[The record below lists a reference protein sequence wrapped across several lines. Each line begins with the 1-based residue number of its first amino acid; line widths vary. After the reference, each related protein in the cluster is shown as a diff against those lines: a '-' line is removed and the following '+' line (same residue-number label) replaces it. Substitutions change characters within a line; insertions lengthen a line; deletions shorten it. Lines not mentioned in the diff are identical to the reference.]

1 MAVLVDVST
10 VNYAEKPGFGFGGIT
25 DLVVFGGEFVKG
37 GLSEIERVVW
47 IPAEREGKA
56 VEWGIPLV
64 GNGLKCGLLHGVEV
78 NGLVAAV
85 SVVAMSRVIRAIIM
99 LVSSGMIVHNN
110 KTEGIHAYSA
120 KSFLLSQGIGG
131 ALARLIMIKCYHRN
145 HTAKLIDALLD
156 YKIVR

>member
-64 GNGLKCGLLHGVEV
+64 DDSLEGGSLH
-78 NGLVAAV
+78 
-85 SVVAMSRVIRAIIM
+85 VVKVDGWI
-99 LVSSGMIVHNN
+99 
-110 KTEGIHAYSA
+110 
-120 KSFLLSQGIGG
+120 
-131 ALARLIMIKCYHRN
+131 
-145 HTAKLIDALLD
+145 
-156 YKIVR
+156 